1 MPAKERHG
9 CGVEWAGQT
18 AKRSCF
24 AAGGRAGGMSL
35 RMPFGAQL
43 ITSLVS
49 DTGHGAAGIVSLMI
63 LILLKCNC
71 SCEKAS
77 SFL

>member
-1 MPAKERHG
+1 
-9 CGVEWAGQT
+9 
-18 AKRSCF
+18 
-24 AAGGRAGGMSL
+24 
-35 RMPFGAQL
+35 MPFGAQL
-43 ITSLVS
+43 MTSLVP

-71 SCEKAS
+71 SFEKAL